1 MPIYEYENKETSA
14 DSQGEKVIIE
24 IDSTQ
29 RELEDTSLF
38 ACPMLPAEMDVVVS
52 ESSDEGV
59 CLEASQDSAETVG
72 QYVIVSEGRL
82 SQEEGM
88 LRLTYLE
95 QLDEE
100 ENAPPVQ
107 VSLTFPPGDKG
118 PVAVSRT
125 GDMRTVFTIEEGVR
139 QYSVY
144 DTSYGKMDMC
154 VIGRKVENTI
164 NFGGGIMRL
173 DYMVELRGMIAQ
185 RTKMTIRVRPE
196 HA

>member
-1 MPIYEYENKETSA
+1 MPIYEYENKDTPG

-24 IDSTQ
+24 INSIQ

-38 ACPMLPAEMDVVVS
+38 ALPILPAEIDVVVS
-52 ESSDEGV
+52 ETSDEEI
-59 CLEASQDSAETVG
+59 CLEASQDSAETIG

-82 SQEEGM
+82 SREDGM
-88 LRLTYLE
+88 LQLSYLE
-95 QLDEE
+95 QLDEK
-100 ENAPPVQ
+100 ENTPPVQ
-107 VSLTFPPGDKG
+107 VSLTFPPGEKG
-118 PVAVSRT
+118 PVAISRT
-125 GDMRTVFTIEEGVR
+125 GAIRTAFTIEEGAR

-154 VIGRKVENTI
+154 VIGRKIENKI
-164 NFGGGIMRL
+164 HSGGGILRL
-173 DYMVELRGMIAQ
+173 DYLVELRGMIAQ